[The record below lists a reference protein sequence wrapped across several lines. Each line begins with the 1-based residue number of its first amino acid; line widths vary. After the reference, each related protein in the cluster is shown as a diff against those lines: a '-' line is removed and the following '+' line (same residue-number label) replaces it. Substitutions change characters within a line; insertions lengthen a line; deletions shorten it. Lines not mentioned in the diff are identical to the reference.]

1 MSLKLTD
8 EELREISRKVIEK
21 MTKDKVVTRI
31 MEGTYVPDNNDELN
45 DLLRKA
51 TNDEYLKDNK
61 LDKVFKTA
69 YLKSQGKYQEPKWRR
84 ICTYLNKNK
93 WLILATLFLL
103 FCVGYTLTEVYIG
116 FMYGVY

>member
-1 MSLKLTD
+1 MILRLTD
-8 EELREISRKVIEK
+8 EELRKISRKAIEK
-21 MTKDKVVTRI
+21 MVKDKVVTRI
-31 MEGTYVPDNNDELN
+31 MEGTYVPENNDDLN
-45 DLLRKA
+45 ELLRKA
-51 TNDEYLKDNK
+51 TNDKYLKDSK

-69 YLKSQGKYQEPKWRR
+69 YLKSQGKYREPKWRR

-93 WLILATLFLL
+93 WLILVILFLL